1 MNYTQ
6 LTAEIQSFT
15 QNTEADFVSS
25 IPTFVRTAEQRIYNS
40 VQLPA
45 QRANVVSNTTAA
57 NQYLTLPTGFLS
69 VFSIAVVN
77 AVAGGYE
84 YLLNKDV
91 NFIRGAFP
99 FPGVVGQPKYYAI
112 FDEDTLLLG
121 PTPDATYNIELH
133 YNRYPASITTS
144 GTSWLGDN
152 FDSVLLYGS
161 LVEAYIFMKGEAD
174 VLAMYQAKYDD
185 ALMKL
190 KRLGDGLLR
199 QDAYRSGQV
208 RVPVA

>member
-1 MNYTQ
+1 VNYTQ

-25 IPTFVRTAEQRIYNS
+25 IPTFVRTAEQRIYNT
-40 VQLPA
+40 VQLPV
-45 QRANVVSNTTAA
+45 QREAATAVA
-57 NQYLTLPTGFLS
+57 TAGNQYITTPPDFLS
-69 VFSIAVVN
+69 VLSLAVFPT
-77 AVAGGYE
+77 AGSQE

-91 NFIRGAFP
+91 NFIREAFP
-99 FPGVVGQPKYYAI
+99 FPGVVGRPRYYAI
-112 FDEDTLLLG
+112 FDEDTFILG
-121 PTPDATYNIELH
+121 PTPDQAYTLQLN
-133 YNRYPASITTS
+133 YNRYPTSIVDA

-152 FDSVLLYGS
+152 LDSALLYGS

-208 RVPVA
+208 RVSVV